1 MFFVPPR
8 FRPDRLRYVLAAIA
22 FAASSPATA
31 DLLVNGSFESPLVP
45 VGGFTNF
52 LAGSTSISGW
62 TVVGIDSALV
72 HESFTQSGIVFQAQ
86 SGDQYIDLAGVTSN
100 SQSSGVVQSVPTTI
114 GERYVLRFHVG
125 SAQGGGFF
133 FPSTIDLRI
142 DGGPRTSY
150 TNPATPSNQLAWQ
163 EFTVP
168 FVATN
173 ASTQI
178 AFAGAARVREH
189 HRRRSGGPCA
199 QRRLREGL
207 CLVNAMHITASV
219 FINDDEP
226 GLHATTRSG
235 SSTWPPST
243 RPRPLP
249 PQPHRRGQRRRPP
262 QAPDHG
268 PRGRRGD
275 HRRAG
280 STSGPGSRSSTAS
293 STGGGASGCW

>member
-133 FPSTIDLRI
+133 VAATIDLRI

-178 AFAGAARVREH
+178 AFFNGGAANNFN
-189 HRRRSGGPCA
+189 SA
-199 QRRLREGL
+199 L
-207 CLVNAMHITASV
+207 
-219 FINDDEP
+219 D
-226 GLHATTRSG
+226 HATLEVAPSVPALDAYGFGLLGAALALAPWVRRMRS
-235 SSTWPPST
+235 
-243 RPRPLP
+243 RP
-249 PQPHRRGQRRRPP
+249 
-262 QAPDHG
+262 DT
-268 PRGRRGD
+268 
-275 HRRAG
+275 
-280 STSGPGSRSSTAS
+280 TSA
-293 STGGGASGCW
+293 